1 MKLLVISGAFPPM
14 ASGEAA
20 NTFHLC
26 WRLNAAGVEVHLL
39 TTQQPRVEQVDGV
52 KVYPIMRRWSWREVG
67 KLRRTIRDTAP
78 DAILLMHLSGIYN
91 NHPMVTFMA
100 TLAKR
105 VRPGVRFVTR
115 FENPM
120 FAPDR
125 PLSLTSRALRKL
137 AVKWAGTNQ
146 CRYGFGTLLRDSDAV
161 IALCGYHLGR
171 LQDEDPAIE
180 SKAVLIPPPANVS
193 VMPDPDGAL
202 RARGRRALSAPENAF
217 VVGYLGYLYPIK
229 GVETLLRG
237 VALLVSQKLTI
248 RLVILGGSGD
258 VAGVDEGA
266 VSYYDRMQ
274 QLAADLGLSALTTWA
289 GAFSAVTDDVAA
301 SIHAA
306 DAFVLPFDNGIHLNN
321 SSLATL
327 ASYGVPVI
335 ATKEHTDRALVDQ
348 DNVLLCPPRD
358 PAAIAEAINKLINH
372 PELAV
377 KLRGG
382 ALTLARAYF
391 SWDTA
396 LQRTLNSLRATSTK
410 ESSCRNWHEPGLT
423 VGTHSDWVARND

>member
-26 WRLNAAGVEVHLL
+26 GRLAAAGVEVHLL

-67 KLRRTIRDTAP
+67 KLGRTIRDTGP

-105 VRPGVRFVTR
+105 MRPGVRFVTR

-120 FAPDR
+120 FTADQQ
-125 PLSLTSRALRKL
+125 LSLMNRALRRV
-137 AVKWAGTNQ
+137 AVQWAGASP
-146 CRYGFGTLLRDSDAV
+146 CSYGFGTLLRDSDAV
-161 IALCGYHLGR
+161 IALCEYHLER
-171 LQDEDPAIE
+171 LRIEDPAIKPT
-180 SKAVLIPPPANVS
+180 SVLIPPPANVT
-193 VMPDPDGAL
+193 VVADHNGVL
-202 RARGRRALSAPENAF
+202 RTRGRQALAATRGTF
-217 VVGYLGYLYPIK
+217 VVGYLGYLYPVK
-229 GVETLLRG
+229 GVETLLRAI
-237 VALLVSQKLTI
+237 ALLVSHKLTV
-248 RLVILGGSGD
+248 RLVILGGSPD
-258 VAGVDEGA
+258 VAGIDGGT
-266 VSYYDRMQ
+266 VSYYDQMQ
-274 QLAADLGLSALTTWA
+274 QLAVDLGLAGLTTWS
-289 GAFSAVTDDVAA
+289 GGFSAVNDDVAA

-327 ASYGVPVI
+327 ASYGVPIV

-348 DNVLLCPPRD
+348 ENVLLCPPRD
-358 PAAIAEAINKLINH
+358 PAAIADAIRKLIDY
-372 PELAV
+372 PELAT
-377 KLRGG
+377 KLRTG
-382 ALTLARAYF
+382 ARALARDYF
-391 SWDTA
+391 DWDTA
-396 LQRTLNSLRATSTK
+396 LQHTLNSLTAAPVR
-410 ESSCRNWHEPGLT
+410 ESSRLSRRERALSPVPDASAGHPPQ
-423 VGTHSDWVARND
+423 